1 MHSKKA
7 GQTDNYKKVENY
19 GKANRPGT
27 PVKGIIFGHYGNE
40 AAVQIDQKY
49 EQAAEMKKNQKL

>member
-7 GQTDNYKKVENY
+7 GQTDNYKKVVEQDKKF

-40 AAVQIDQKY
+40 AAV
-49 EQAAEMKKNQKL
+49 